1 MSHSRHLVF
10 AEAESVGQF
19 APLDQIRPPFLLRNG
34 AWTVAER
41 WIKLL
46 QPTLVTATMRPWL
59 ADTVRES
66 RRWVVNEPIGQPQDE
81 VWIICGVPSPNG
93 DVRTWGSTCCPP
105 FTWESGTDAVIVL
118 DRKGWTE
125 NAARLNEWIIGG
137 EGRCPLLNGGGD
149 TSGSRPIVGANGLWD
164 FINRVA
170 DQLVF
175 DWSLSWSVAGARY
188 ARKQDVHASAVL
200 IEKERIST
208 ALGVTIGPHSVID
221 ASEGPVILDTAAVV
235 EPFTRLEG
243 PAYVGPF
250 TRLVG
255 GKMSGGCAFG
265 PACKLGGEIEASIV
279 QSFSN
284 KVHAG
289 YLGHGFLGSWVN
301 LGALT
306 TNSDLKNTYGSVRV
320 VRHGETVDTGTVKV
334 GSYLSDH
341 TKTGIGTLLP
351 TGSSYG
357 VGCNIVTSEIATK
370 YLPPF
375 VWNAQGRYEEN
386 DFERMIA
393 VARIV
398 AERRHS
404 ERKALGMPG
413 EMAGSEQA
421 TLRELHER
429 SQGERDAF
437 LNSKRCGQ

>member
-10 AEAESVGQF
+10 AEAGSVGRF

-46 QPTLVTATMRPWL
+46 QPTHVTAALRPWI
-59 ADTVRES
+59 ADTVRGS
-66 RRWVVNEPIGQPQDE
+66 RRWVVNEPISQPPEE
-81 VWIICGVPSPNG
+81 VWIICGAPSPNG
-93 DVRTWGSTCCPP
+93 DVRTWGSDCCPP
-105 FTWESGTDAVIVL
+105 FAWVAGGDAVVVL
-118 DRKGWTE
+118 DRNGWRE
-125 NAARLNEWIIGG
+125 HSARLNEWIASGG
-137 EGRCPLLNGGGD
+137 QDACPVTPD
-149 TSGSRPIVGANGLWD
+149 QPDAESDRPIVGAAGLWD
-164 FINRVA
+164 FVNRIA

-188 ARKQDVHASAVL
+188 ARKQEVHPAAVL
-200 IEKERIST
+200 IEKDRIST
-208 ALGVTIGPHSVID
+208 ALGVTIGPHVVID
-221 ASEGPVILDTAAVV
+221 ASKGPVILDTAAVV

-265 PACKLGGEIEASIV
+265 PGCKLGGEIEASIV

-284 KVHAG
+284 KVHEG
-289 YLGHGFLGSWVN
+289 FFGHGFIGSWVN

-306 TNSDLKNTYGSVRV
+306 TNSDLKNTYGTVRV
-320 VRHGETVDTGTVKV
+320 VRNGETVDTGAVKV

-357 VGCNIVTSEIATK
+357 VGCNIVTSGIATK
-370 YLPPF
+370 HLPPF
-375 VWNAQGRYEEN
+375 IWNARDEYQEN
-386 DFERMIA
+386 DLERMMA

-398 AERRHS
+398 VSRRHS
-404 ERKALGMPG
+404 ERTALGMPG
-413 EMAGSEQA
+413 DMTGAEQTA
-421 TLRELHER
+421 LRELHARTRAER
-429 SQGERDAF
+429 EAF
-437 LNSKRCGQ
+437 LASTR